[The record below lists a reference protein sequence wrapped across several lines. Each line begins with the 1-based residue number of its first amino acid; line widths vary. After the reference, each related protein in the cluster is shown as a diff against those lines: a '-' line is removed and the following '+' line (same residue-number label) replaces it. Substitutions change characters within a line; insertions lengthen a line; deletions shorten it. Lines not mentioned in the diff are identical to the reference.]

1 MNKLINNLVLFGKN
15 EESKILNDLAEII
28 KEIDTREDIS
38 PELQYKFGNV
48 VKGLIDLALEF
59 GFEGNLWQCYLTY
72 LLMNDVNSFS
82 LAFEKKRYEKSSL
95 TPFAL
100 NDMDVFHKLYNYDFS
115 NLENKMGISYI
126 SALKNFKQSDNH
138 YSNFNRTI
146 QELGQGLYECFR
158 SANSD
163 EEFLL
168 ELTEFYRNTG
178 VGKLGLYKAFRVI
191 EDSERDAKL
200 LPISNLMNVRLDDI
214 VGYESQKLELLKNT
228 KAFVE
233 GIVSNNV
240 LLYGDSGTG
249 KSTSIRA
256 IANEFYDDGLRL
268 IEIYKHQ
275 LKYLSKIISEIKN
288 RNYKF
293 IIYMDDLSFEDFE
306 TDYKYLKSLIE
317 GRLEAR
323 PTNVLVY
330 ATSNRRHLIKE
341 TWKDRSD
348 MEIDGEIH
356 KSDNLEEKL
365 SLSSRF
371 GVTIQFLKPLQE
383 GYLNIVRE
391 LAKRNGIEMS
401 DEELESEAIKW
412 ERSHGGGRTGRTA
425 EQFIN
430 YLKIQ
435 N

>member
-28 KEIDTREDIS
+28 KEIDSREDIS

-100 NDMDVFHKLYNYDFS
+100 NDMDIFHKLYNYDFS

>member
-28 KEIDTREDIS
+28 KEIDSREDIS

-100 NDMDVFHKLYNYDFS
+100 NDMDIFHKLYNYHFS

>member
-28 KEIDTREDIS
+28 KEIDSREDIS

-100 NDMDVFHKLYNYDFS
+100 NDMDIFHKLYNYDFS

-126 SALKNFKQSDNH
+126 SALKNFKQSNNH

-214 VGYESQKLELLKNT
+214 IGYESQKLELLKNT

>member
-1 MNKLINNLVLFGKN
+1 MNNLIEKLILYGRGEESNILNNLGYIFDEYKRDYDNLSYFNRDLAYEINKLIN
-15 EESKILNDLAEII
+15 LAME
-28 KEIDTREDIS
+28 
-38 PELQYKFGNV
+38 Y
-48 VKGLIDLALEF
+48 
-59 GFEGNLWQCYLTY
+59 GFSGNLWQCYLTHI
-72 LLMNDVNSFS
+72 LMRDVNAFS
-82 LAFEKKRYEKSSL
+82 TAFEKKEFEESSL
-95 TPFAL
+95 SHFAE
-100 NDMDVFHKLYNYDFS
+100 NDLGIFFELFNYNFDD
-115 NLENKMGISYI
+115 LERDLKINHFTFI
-126 SALKNFKQSDNH
+126 KNFTQTKGN
-138 YSNFNRTI
+138 YPNFNSSI
-146 QELGQGLYECFR
+146 QELGIELYKNLA
-158 SANSD
+158 SAKTK
-163 EEFLL
+163 EEFF
-168 ELTEFYRNTG
+168 EIVCKFYSEVG
-178 VGKLGLYKAFRVI
+178 VGKLGLYKAFRIVEADENI
-191 EDSERDAKL
+191 ADL
-200 LPISNLMNVRLDDI
+200 IPISNLVQVKLSDI
-214 VGYESQKLELLKNT
+214 VGYESQKEELYKNT
-228 KAFVE
+228 KAFVD

-256 IANEFYDDGLRL
+256 IANEFYGDGLRM
-268 IEIYKHQ
+268 IEVYKHQ
-275 LKYLSKIISEIKN
+275 LKYLSKIIGEIKN

-341 TWKDRSD
+341 TWKDRND

-391 LAKRNGIEMS
+391 LAKRHGINMS
-401 DEELESEAIKW
+401 IEELEAEAIAW

-430 YLKIQ
+430 YLKISH
-435 N
+435 

>member
-1 MNKLINNLVLFGKN
+1 MNKLINNLVLFAKN

-28 KEIDTREDIS
+28 KEIDSREDIS

-100 NDMDVFHKLYNYDFS
+100 NDMDIFHKLYNYDFS